1 MKKALILACSLI
13 SLSANLQADTGNDVA
28 SAAAVSVTQSAVN
41 TGMMVYWQGQGVQ
54 SNIVSLPNGTSY
66 VVPQVNNEKTPQ
78 TSSGN
83 AYDNQNNQS
92 NKQAFMG
99 SDN

>member
-1 MKKALILACSLI
+1 MKKILLIACSLASI
-13 SLSANLQADTGNDVA
+13 SPTLQANTGDEIA
-28 SAAAVSVTQSAVN
+28 TATAVSMTQSAVN

-66 VVPQVNNEKTPQ
+66 VVPQLNNEKTPS
-78 TSSGN
+78 TPSGN
-83 AYDNQNNQS
+83 GYDNQNNQS